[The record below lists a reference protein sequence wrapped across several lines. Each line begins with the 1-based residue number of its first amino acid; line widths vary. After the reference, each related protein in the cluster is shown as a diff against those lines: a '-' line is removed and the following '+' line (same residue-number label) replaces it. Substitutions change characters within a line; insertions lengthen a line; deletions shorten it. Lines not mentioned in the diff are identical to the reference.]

1 MSEKWN
7 RCERGQTTLIL
18 RRADSSFRLD
28 LLPFFDVVL
37 VETDSFSK
45 RSGGTSRAG
54 AFPLPLL
61 ALGLVKGISNS
72 DVEGVGGDR
81 SRGVL
86 IGW

>member
-1 MSEKWN
+1 MVFA
-7 RCERGQTTLIL
+7 RT
-18 RRADSSFRLD
+18 DSSFRLV
-28 LLPFFDVVL
+28 LLPFFDMALV
-37 VETDSFSK
+37 VETDSLSK

-72 DVEGVGGDR
+72 DVGGVGGDR
-81 SRGVL
+81 GKGVL